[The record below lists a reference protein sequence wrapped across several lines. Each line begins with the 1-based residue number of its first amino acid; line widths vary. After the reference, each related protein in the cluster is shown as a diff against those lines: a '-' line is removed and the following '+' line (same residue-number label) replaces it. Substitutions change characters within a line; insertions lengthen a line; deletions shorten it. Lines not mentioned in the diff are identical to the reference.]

1 MQSCSQPWFPFT
13 INCISGGCSPTMP
26 KAMNCIC
33 WNCRGLGNPWQVQE
47 LSNIMKAK
55 GHKLIFLMETKK
67 KSAYLEK
74 VRCWLKFDNLFVVPW
89 RYLSGSLALLWK
101 NELDLHIWTFSPY
114 HINAMVNPRID
125 DAWQITG
132 FYGAL
137 ETVNREDSWSLLHCL
152 SSQLDFPWVCIGD
165 FNKITRLKE
174 KLGGAIQLEKQM
186 QDF

>member
-1 MQSCSQPWFPFT
+1 M
-13 INCISGGCSPTMP
+13 
-26 KAMNCIC
+26 
-33 WNCRGLGNPWQVQE
+33 
-47 LSNIMKAK
+47 
-55 GHKLIFLMETKK
+55 
-67 KSAYLEK
+67 
-74 VRCWLKFDNLFVVPW
+74 
-89 RYLSGSLALLWK
+89 WK

-125 DAWQITG
+125 DAWRITG

-137 ETVNREDSWSLLHCL
+137 ETVNWEDSWSLLHCL